1 MERIYTTFSIFSGQ
15 HKPTMD
21 FCIFIRFRFFILPLI
36 LSMPS
41 MTSVAQHVING
52 KVEDK
57 ISNIPLAGVTVSI
70 LNTKDSTLQSASSNR
85 LGIFS
90 LKNLP
95 QGLYTL
101 RATNLGYQPFK
112 SPITLSD
119 KNIQINIAMESG
131 EIALEEI
138 EITGTPAVS
147 LFGDTTEF
155 DAKRFST
162 RAYADADELVAQ
174 IPGVELDE
182 EGNVKAHGEEV
193 TKIIVDGKEF
203 FSTDPRI
210 ALKTLPAEIIDKIQ
224 LIDEKS
230 EQARFSGFDD
240 GERRKVINIVT
251 KPDKKRG
258 TFGKASS
265 GYGDESKFA
274 LNTSINRFNGD
285 EKIAVNLMANNVN
298 ETNFAEQGRGGSR
311 RGNSN
316 TDRGLSD
323 TYAGAINYNNNF
335 LKDAMDVSGD
345 YNFRS
350 SKTSVISLSDI
361 EYILGNRAN
370 QSRTQAQDNLNRQ
383 TEHTANAR
391 VRWNINSKQRVDF
404 APNLSYRSL
413 GRTGSNHFSTFLN
426 EDDLLNKSVRQNDT
440 RNNNFNFGGRLTY
453 MYRFNKPGR
462 TISLSASGN
471 KSTNEALGKNLALTE
486 YYKDALLNRID
497 TNNNQ
502 SITNGYGSG
511 FNNRLSFTEN
521 LSRRS
526 RLQISYNYRNTLNY
540 SDRETFEW
548 LAETGQLGELNE
560 RLSNEFRNDFNYH
573 KGGLSFS
580 YNKKDSLRFQIGL
593 SYQHG
598 VRNNDRTVPI
608 HLVTHASFGSFH
620 PEFSATYNINKERR
634 FEINYNTTTSTP
646 NINQLQ
652 DFINNQNELNI
663 RNGNPYLNQEYN
675 HQVKIQYK
683 DVRRSTGQSFNSSM
697 DFNYTNDKIV
707 NSILT
712 TDTALILFDDIRL
725 GAGGQYTVPINVNG
739 AYGVR
744 WTNSFGVPIK
754 KWKLNVNLNNTVFYN
769 SNFAVLNDE
778 FINGYN
784 YGVQQRVGL
793 NTNINKKFVSGLN
806 YRINLTLSEN
816 PVSRVAIY
824 KVYSHTLNHTLTYE
838 FLGSLIAHSNLLYIY
853 NSGILDS
860 PGTNTL
866 LWNASL
872 GTKFLKQKNAEL
884 SLKAFDIFNQAQNIG
899 RRVTDIAITDVTSN
913 TLTRYFMLSL
923 NYNLR
928 NFDRRN

>member
-1 MERIYTTFSIFSGQ
+1 MECSLSTYRPVS
-15 HKPTMD
+15 
-21 FCIFIRFRFFILPLI
+21 LI
-36 LSMPS
+36 LFL
-41 MTSVAQHVING
+41 SVISSLSIAQQTISG
-52 KVEDK
+52 KIEDK
-57 ISNIPLAGVTVSI
+57 ILSIPLIGVTVDI
-70 LNTKDSTLQSASSNR
+70 RNTEDSVLHSTSSNR
-85 LGIFS
+85 LGIFTF
-90 LKNLP
+90 KNIPKGSYILH
-95 QGLYTL
+95 
-101 RATNLGYQPFK
+101 ATNLGYQAFQT
-112 SPITLSD
+112 PINLLNED
-119 KNIQINIAMESG
+119 IQTHIMMDPG

-138 EITGTPAVS
+138 EITASPAVS
-147 LFGDTTEF
+147 LRGDTTEF

-162 RAYADADELVAQ
+162 REYADADELVAQ

-251 KPDKKRG
+251 KPNRKKG
-258 TFGKASS
+258 MFGKASS
-265 GYGDESKFA
+265 GYGDEDKFA
-274 LNTSINRFNGD
+274 LNTSLNRFND
-285 EKIAVNLMANNVN
+285 EEKIAINLMANNVN

-311 RGNSN
+311 RGNNN

-323 TYAGAINYNNNF
+323 TYAGAINYNNTF
-335 LKDAMDVSGD
+335 LEEAMDVSSD

-361 EYILGNRAN
+361 EYILGNRAD
-370 QSRTQAQDNLNRQ
+370 QSRTQEQHNITQQ
-383 TEHTANAR
+383 TEHKANAR
-391 VRWNINSKQRVDF
+391 VRWNINSQQRIDF
-404 APNLSYRSL
+404 APTLTYRS
-413 GRTGSNHFSTFLN
+413 RERAGSNNFSTFIN
-426 EDDLLNKSVRQNDT
+426 AHDMLNKSTRQNDNT
-440 RNNNFNFGGRLTY
+440 YDNFNLGGRLTY
-453 MYRFNKPGR
+453 MFRFKKPGR

-471 KSTNEALGKNLALTE
+471 KSSNNALGKNLALTE

-502 SITNGYGSG
+502 SITYGYGSG

-521 LSRRS
+521 ISRRS
-526 RLQISYNYRNTLNY
+526 RVQLSYNYRNTLSY

-560 RLSNEFRNDFNYH
+560 RLSNEFRNDYNYH

-593 SYQHG
+593 NYQHG

-608 HLVTHASFGSFH
+608 HLVTRAAFGSFH

-634 FEINYNTTTSTP
+634 LEVNYHTSTRTP
-646 NINQLQ
+646 TINQLQ

-663 RNGNPYLNQEYN
+663 RNGNPDLAQEYN

-707 NSILT
+707 SSVLM
-712 TDTALILFDDIRL
+712 TDTALLLFDDIRL
-725 GAGGQYTVPINVNG
+725 GAGGRYTVPINVDG
-739 AYGVR
+739 VYGVR
-744 WTNSFGVPIK
+744 WTNSFGLPIK
-754 KWKLNVNLNNTVFYN
+754 KWKLNVNLNNTTFYN
-769 SNFAVLNDE
+769 SNFAVLNGE
-778 FINGYN
+778 FIDGYH
-784 YGVQQRVGL
+784 YGVQQRIGL

-806 YRINLTLSEN
+806 YRINLTLSNN
-816 PVSRVAIY
+816 PVAPVALY
-824 KVYSHTLNHTLTYE
+824 KIYSHTLNHTLTYE
-838 FLGSLIAHSNLLYIY
+838 FWKSLIFHSNLLYIY
-853 NSGILDS
+853 NSGILAS
-860 PGTNTL
+860 SGAHTM

-884 SLKAFDIFNQAQNIG
+884 SLKAFDLFNQAQNIG

-913 TLTRYFMLSL
+913 TLTQYFMLSL

-928 NFDRRN
+928 NFSTRR

>member
-1 MERIYTTFSIFSGQ
+1 
-15 HKPTMD
+15 MD
-21 FCIFIRFRFFILPLI
+21 FRHFICVRLISLTLI
-36 LSMPS
+36 LSATS
-41 MTSVAQHVING
+41 MASIAQYTING

-57 ISNIPLAGVTVSI
+57 VTNIPLTGVTI
-70 LNTKDSTLQSASSNR
+70 NLLNTKDSLLRSISTNR
-85 LGIFS
+85 LGMFS
-90 LKNLP
+90 FKNMPKGMYSVL
-95 QGLYTL
+95 
-101 RATNLGYQPFK
+101 ATNISYQSFK
-112 SPITLSD
+112 SSVTLIN
-119 KNIQINIAMESG
+119 KNIHIDISLESG

-138 EITGTPAVS
+138 EITGIPAVS
-147 LFGDTTEF
+147 LRGDTTEF

-162 RAYADADELVAQ
+162 REYADADELVVQ
-174 IPGVELDE
+174 IPGVEMDE

-240 GERRKVINIVT
+240 GERQKVINIVT
-251 KPDKKRG
+251 KPNKKRG

-265 GYGDESKFA
+265 GYGDENKFA
-274 LNTSINRFNGD
+274 LNTSVNRFDGD
-285 EKIAVNLMANNVN
+285 KKIAINLMANNVN

-311 RGNSN
+311 QGNNN

-323 TYAGAINYNNNF
+323 TYAGAINYNNDFFNNT
-335 LKDAMDVSGD
+335 MDVSGD

-370 QSRTQAQDNLNRQ
+370 QSRAQEQYSLNRQ
-383 TEHTANAR
+383 TEHKANAR
-391 VRWNINSKQRVDF
+391 VRWNISNNQRVDF
-404 APNLSYRSL
+404 APNLSYRSI

-426 EDDLLNKSVRQNDT
+426 QDALLNKSARRND
-440 RNNNFNFGGRLTY
+440 NNGTNFNIGGRLTY
-453 MYRFNKPGR
+453 MYRFKKPGR

-471 KSTNEALGKNLALTE
+471 KSTNDALGKNLALTE

-521 LSRRS
+521 ISRQS
-526 RLQISYNYRNTLNY
+526 RLQLSYNYRNTLNY

-548 LAETGQLGELNE
+548 LTETGQLGELND
-560 RLSNEFRNDFNYH
+560 RLSNEFRNDYNYH

-598 VRNNDRTVPI
+598 VRHNDRTIPI
-608 HLVTHASFGSFH
+608 HLVTRASFGSFH
-620 PEFSATYNINKERR
+620 PELSATYNINQEKRL
-634 FEINYNTTTSTP
+634 EINYNTSTNTP
-646 NINQLQ
+646 TVNQLQ

-663 RNGNPYLNQEYN
+663 RNGNPDLHQEYN

-683 DVRRSTGQSFNSSM
+683 DVKRSTGQSFNSSM
-697 DFNYTNDKIV
+697 NFNYTNDKIV
-707 NSILT
+707 NSVLT
-712 TDTALILFDDIRL
+712 TDTALTLFDDIRL
-725 GAGGQYTVPINVNG
+725 GAGGQYTIPINVDG
-739 AYGVR
+739 AYSVR
-744 WTNSFGVPIK
+744 WTNSFGIPIK
-754 KWKLNVNLNNTVFYN
+754 KWKLNINLNNTTFYN
-769 SNFAVLNDE
+769 SNFAVLNEE
-778 FINGYN
+778 FVQGYN
-784 YGVQQRVGL
+784 YGIQQRVGL

-806 YRINLTLSEN
+806 YRTTLTLSEN
-816 PVSRVAIY
+816 PVSRVAAY
-824 KVYSHTLNHTLTYE
+824 KVYTHIANHTLTYE
-838 FLGSLIAHSNLLYIY
+838 FLGSLIVHSNLLYIY
-853 NSGILDS
+853 NSGLLES
-860 PGTNTL
+860 PGTNTI

-884 SLKAFDIFNQAQNIG
+884 SLKAFDIFNRAQNIA

-928 NFDRRN
+928 SFDSSNGNNENL

>member
-1 MERIYTTFSIFSGQ
+1 MECSLSTYRPVS
-15 HKPTMD
+15 
-21 FCIFIRFRFFILPLI
+21 LI
-36 LSMPS
+36 LFL
-41 MTSVAQHVING
+41 SVISSLSIAQQTISG
-52 KVEDK
+52 KIEDK
-57 ISNIPLAGVTVSI
+57 ILSIPLIGVTVDI
-70 LNTKDSTLQSASSNR
+70 RNTEDSVLHSTSSNR
-85 LGIFS
+85 LGIFTF
-90 LKNLP
+90 KNIPKGSYILH
-95 QGLYTL
+95 
-101 RATNLGYQPFK
+101 ATNLGYQAFQT
-112 SPITLSD
+112 PINLLNED
-119 KNIQINIAMESG
+119 IQTHIMMDPG

-138 EITGTPAVS
+138 EITASPAVS
-147 LFGDTTEF
+147 LRGDTTEF

-162 RAYADADELVAQ
+162 REYADADELVAQ

-251 KPDKKRG
+251 KPNRKKG
-258 TFGKASS
+258 MFGKASS
-265 GYGDESKFA
+265 GYGDEDKFA
-274 LNTSINRFNGD
+274 LNTSLNRFND
-285 EKIAVNLMANNVN
+285 EEKIAINLMANNVN

-311 RGNSN
+311 RGNNN

-323 TYAGAINYNNNF
+323 TYAGAINYNNTF
-335 LKDAMDVSGD
+335 LEEAMDVSSD

-361 EYILGNRAN
+361 EYILGNRAD
-370 QSRTQAQDNLNRQ
+370 QSRTQEQHNITQQ
-383 TEHTANAR
+383 TEHKANAR
-391 VRWNINSKQRVDF
+391 VRWNINSQQRIDF
-404 APNLSYRSL
+404 APTLTYRS
-413 GRTGSNHFSTFLN
+413 RERAGSNNFSTFIN
-426 EDDLLNKSVRQNDT
+426 AHDMLNKSTRQNDNT
-440 RNNNFNFGGRLTY
+440 YDNFNLGGRLTY
-453 MYRFNKPGR
+453 MFRFKKPGR

-471 KSTNEALGKNLALTE
+471 KSSNNALGKNLALTE

-502 SITNGYGSG
+502 SITYGYGSG

-521 LSRRS
+521 ISRRS
-526 RLQISYNYRNTLNY
+526 RVQLSYNYRNTLSY

-560 RLSNEFRNDFNYH
+560 RLSNEFRNDYNYH

-593 SYQHG
+593 NYQHG

-608 HLVTHASFGSFH
+608 HLVTRAAFGSFH

-634 FEINYNTTTSTP
+634 LEVNYHTSTRTP
-646 NINQLQ
+646 TINQLQ

-663 RNGNPYLNQEYN
+663 RNGNPDLAQEYN

-707 NSILT
+707 SSVLM
-712 TDTALILFDDIRL
+712 TDTALLLFDDIRL
-725 GAGGQYTVPINVNG
+725 GAGGRYTVPINVDG
-739 AYGVR
+739 VYGVR
-744 WTNSFGVPIK
+744 WTNSFGLPIK
-754 KWKLNVNLNNTVFYN
+754 KWKLNVNLNNTTFYN
-769 SNFAVLNDE
+769 SNFAVLNGE
-778 FINGYN
+778 FIDGYH
-784 YGVQQRVGL
+784 YGVQQRIGL

-806 YRINLTLSEN
+806 YRINLTLSNN
-816 PVSRVAIY
+816 PVAPVALY
-824 KVYSHTLNHTLTYE
+824 KIYSHTLNHTLTYE
-838 FLGSLIAHSNLLYIY
+838 FWKSLIFHSNLLYIY
-853 NSGILDS
+853 NSGILAS
-860 PGTNTL
+860 SGAHTM

-884 SLKAFDIFNQAQNIG
+884 SLKAFDLFNQAQNIG
-899 RRVTDIAITDVTSN
+899 RRVTDITITDVTSN
-913 TLTRYFMLSL
+913 TLTQYFMLSL

-928 NFDRRN
+928 NFSTRR

>member
-1 MERIYTTFSIFSGQ
+1 MECSLSTYRPVS
-15 HKPTMD
+15 
-21 FCIFIRFRFFILPLI
+21 LI
-36 LSMPS
+36 LFL
-41 MTSVAQHVING
+41 SVISSLSIAQQTISG
-52 KVEDK
+52 KIEDK
-57 ISNIPLAGVTVSI
+57 ILSIPLIGVTVDI
-70 LNTKDSTLQSASSNR
+70 RNTEDSVLHSTSSNR
-85 LGIFS
+85 LGIFTF
-90 LKNLP
+90 KNIPKGSYILH
-95 QGLYTL
+95 
-101 RATNLGYQPFK
+101 ATNLGYQAFQT
-112 SPITLSD
+112 PINLLNED
-119 KNIQINIAMESG
+119 IQTHIMMDPG

-138 EITGTPAVS
+138 EITASPAVS
-147 LFGDTTEF
+147 LRGDTTEF

-162 RAYADADELVAQ
+162 REYADADELVAQ

-251 KPDKKRG
+251 KPNRKKG
-258 TFGKASS
+258 MFGKASS
-265 GYGDESKFA
+265 GYGDEDKFA
-274 LNTSINRFNGD
+274 LNTSLNRFND
-285 EKIAVNLMANNVN
+285 EEKIAINLMANNVN

-311 RGNSN
+311 RGNNN

-323 TYAGAINYNNNF
+323 TYAGAINYNNTF
-335 LKDAMDVSGD
+335 LEEAMDVSSD

-361 EYILGNRAN
+361 EYILGNRAD
-370 QSRTQAQDNLNRQ
+370 QSRTQEQHNITQQ
-383 TEHTANAR
+383 TEHKANAR
-391 VRWNINSKQRVDF
+391 VRWNINSQQRIDF
-404 APNLSYRSL
+404 APTLTYRS
-413 GRTGSNHFSTFLN
+413 RERAGSNNFSTFIN
-426 EDDLLNKSVRQNDT
+426 AHDMLNKSTRQNDNT
-440 RNNNFNFGGRLTY
+440 YDNFNLSGRLTY
-453 MYRFNKPGR
+453 MFRFKKPGR

-471 KSTNEALGKNLALTE
+471 KSSNNALGKNLALTE

-502 SITNGYGSG
+502 SITYGYGSG

-521 LSRRS
+521 ISRRS
-526 RLQISYNYRNTLNY
+526 RVQLSYNYRNTLSY

-560 RLSNEFRNDFNYH
+560 RLSNEFRNDYNYH

-593 SYQHG
+593 NYQHG
-598 VRNNDRTVPI
+598 VRNNDRTVPV
-608 HLVTHASFGSFH
+608 HLVTRAAFGSFH

-634 FEINYNTTTSTP
+634 LEVNYHTSTRTP
-646 NINQLQ
+646 TINQLQ

-663 RNGNPYLNQEYN
+663 RNGNPDLAQEYN

-707 NSILT
+707 SSVLM
-712 TDTALILFDDIRL
+712 TDTALLLFDDIRL
-725 GAGGQYTVPINVNG
+725 GAGGRYTVPINVDG
-739 AYGVR
+739 VYGVR
-744 WTNSFGVPIK
+744 WTNSFGLPIK
-754 KWKLNVNLNNTVFYN
+754 KWKLNVNLNNTTFYN
-769 SNFAVLNDE
+769 SNFAVLNGE
-778 FINGYN
+778 FIDGYH
-784 YGVQQRVGL
+784 YGVQQRIGL

-806 YRINLTLSEN
+806 YRINLTLSNN
-816 PVSRVAIY
+816 PVAPVALY
-824 KVYSHTLNHTLTYE
+824 KIYSHTLNHTLTYE
-838 FLGSLIAHSNLLYIY
+838 FWKSLIFHSNLLYIY
-853 NSGILDS
+853 NSGILAS
-860 PGTNTL
+860 SGAHTM

-884 SLKAFDIFNQAQNIG
+884 SLKAFDLFNQAQNIG

-913 TLTRYFMLSL
+913 TLTQYFMLSL

-928 NFDRRN
+928 NFSTRR

>member
-1 MERIYTTFSIFSGQ
+1 MNFRILVSLRYLSLI
-15 HKPTMD
+15 
-21 FCIFIRFRFFILPLI
+21 LI
-36 LSMPS
+36 LSISSITS
-41 MTSVAQHVING
+41 MAQHAING

-57 ISNIPLAGVTVSI
+57 ISNIPLTGVTINI
-70 LNTKDSTLQSASSNR
+70 LNTKDSILLSTSTNR

-90 LKNLP
+90 FKNIP
-95 QGLYTL
+95 HGRYSL
-101 RATNLGYQPFK
+101 RAINLGYQPFK
-112 SPITLSD
+112 LSIILSD
-119 KNIQINIAMESG
+119 KDIQIDIPMESA

-138 EITGTPAVS
+138 EITGTPAIS
-147 LFGDTTEF
+147 LRGDTTEF

-162 RAYADADELVAQ
+162 REYADADELVAQ

-240 GERRKVINIVT
+240 GERRKIINIVT
-251 KPDKKRG
+251 KPDRKRG

-265 GYGDESKFA
+265 GYGDENKFA

-311 RGNSN
+311 RGNNN

-323 TYAGAINYNNNF
+323 TYAGAINYNNDF
-335 LKDAMDVSGD
+335 LDNAMDISGD
-345 YNFRS
+345 YNFHS

-370 QSRTQAQDNLNRQ
+370 QSRSQDQSSLNQQ
-383 TEHTANAR
+383 TEHKANAR
-391 VRWNINSKQRVDF
+391 VRWNINNKQRIDF

-413 GRTGSNHFSTFLN
+413 GRSGSNHFSTFLN
-426 EDDLLNKSVRQNDT
+426 KNDLLNTSARQTDSHNS
-440 RNNNFNFGGRLTY
+440 NLNFGGRLTY
-453 MYRFNKPGR
+453 MYRFKKPGR

-471 KSTNEALGKNLALTE
+471 KSTNDALGKNLALTE
-486 YYKDALLNRID
+486 YYKDALLNRVD

-521 LSRRS
+521 LSQRS
-526 RLQISYNYRNTLNY
+526 RLQISYNIRNTLNY

-548 LAETGQLGELNE
+548 LAETGQLGELND

-608 HLVTHASFGSFH
+608 HLITQASFGSFH
-620 PEFSATYNINKERR
+620 PEFSATYNISKERR
-634 FEINYNTTTSTP
+634 LELNYNTTTNTP

-683 DVRRSTGQSFNSSM
+683 DVQRSTGQSFNSSM

-707 NSILT
+707 NSVLT
-712 TDTALILFDDIRL
+712 TDTALVLIEDIRL
-725 GAGGQYTVPINVNG
+725 GAGGQYTVPINVDG
-739 AYGVR
+739 AYGIR
-744 WTNSFGVPIK
+744 WTNSFGIPIK
-754 KWKLNVNLNNTVFYN
+754 KWKLNLNLNLNLNNTTFYN
-769 SNFAVLNDE
+769 SNFAVLNDQLVQ
-778 FINGYN
+778 GYN
-784 YGVQQRVGL
+784 YGVQQRIGL

-816 PVSRVAIY
+816 PVSRVAVY
-824 KVYSHTLNHTLTYE
+824 KLYSHTINHTLTYE

-853 NSGILDS
+853 NSGILES
-860 PGTNTL
+860 PGTHTM

-872 GTKFLKQKNAEL
+872 GTKFLRQKNAEL

-923 NYNLR
+923 IYNLR
-928 NFDRRN
+928 NFDRGK

>member
-1 MERIYTTFSIFSGQ
+1 M
-15 HKPTMD
+15 
-21 FCIFIRFRFFILPLI
+21 
-36 LSMPS
+36 
-41 MTSVAQHVING
+41 AQHAING

-57 ISNIPLAGVTVSI
+57 ISNIPLTGVTINI
-70 LNTKDSTLQSASSNR
+70 LNTKDSILLSTSTNR

-90 LKNLP
+90 FKNIP
-95 QGLYTL
+95 HGRYSL
-101 RATNLGYQPFK
+101 RAINLGYQPFNL
-112 SPITLSD
+112 SIILSD
-119 KNIQINIAMESG
+119 KDIQIDIPMESA

-138 EITGTPAVS
+138 EITGTPAIS
-147 LFGDTTEF
+147 LRGDTTEF

-162 RAYADADELVAQ
+162 REYADADELVAQ

-240 GERRKVINIVT
+240 GERRKIINIVT
-251 KPDKKRG
+251 KPDRKRG

-265 GYGDESKFA
+265 GYGDENKFA

-311 RGNSN
+311 RGNNN

-323 TYAGAINYNNNF
+323 TYAGAINYNNDF
-335 LKDAMDVSGD
+335 LDNAMDISGD
-345 YNFRS
+345 YNFHS

-370 QSRTQAQDNLNRQ
+370 QSRSQDQSSLNQQ
-383 TEHTANAR
+383 TEHKANAR
-391 VRWNINSKQRVDF
+391 VRWNINNKQRIDF

-413 GRTGSNHFSTFLN
+413 GRSGSNHFSTFLN
-426 EDDLLNKSVRQNDT
+426 KNDLLNTSARQTDSHNS
-440 RNNNFNFGGRLTY
+440 NLNFGGRLTY
-453 MYRFNKPGR
+453 MYRFKKPGR

-471 KSTNEALGKNLALTE
+471 KSTNDALGKNLALTE
-486 YYKDALLNRID
+486 YYKDALLNRVD

-511 FNNRLSFTEN
+511 FNNRLSYTEN
-521 LSRRS
+521 LSQRS
-526 RLQISYNYRNTLNY
+526 RLQISYNITNTLNY

-548 LAETGQLGELNE
+548 LAETGQLGELND

-608 HLVTHASFGSFH
+608 HLITQASFGSFH
-620 PEFSATYNINKERR
+620 PEFSATYNISKERR
-634 FEINYNTTTSTP
+634 LELNYNTTTNTP

-683 DVRRSTGQSFNSSM
+683 DVQRSTGQSFNSSM

-707 NSILT
+707 NSVLT
-712 TDTALILFDDIRL
+712 TDTALVLIEDIRL
-725 GAGGQYTVPINVNG
+725 GAGGQYTVPINVDG
-739 AYGVR
+739 AYGIR
-744 WTNSFGVPIK
+744 WTNSFGIPIK
-754 KWKLNVNLNNTVFYN
+754 KWKLNLNLNLNNTTFYN
-769 SNFAVLNDE
+769 SNFAVLNDQLVQ
-778 FINGYN
+778 GYN
-784 YGVQQRVGL
+784 YGVQQRIGL

-806 YRINLTLSEN
+806 YRINLTLSEIQCL
-816 PVSRVAIY
+816 V
-824 KVYSHTLNHTLTYE
+824 
-838 FLGSLIAHSNLLYIY
+838 
-853 NSGILDS
+853 
-860 PGTNTL
+860 
-866 LWNASL
+866 
-872 GTKFLKQKNAEL
+872 
-884 SLKAFDIFNQAQNIG
+884 
-899 RRVTDIAITDVTSN
+899 
-913 TLTRYFMLSL
+913 
-923 NYNLR
+923 
-928 NFDRRN
+928 

>member
-1 MERIYTTFSIFSGQ
+1 MECSLSTYRPVS
-15 HKPTMD
+15 
-21 FCIFIRFRFFILPLI
+21 LI
-36 LSMPS
+36 LFL
-41 MTSVAQHVING
+41 SVISSLSIAQQTISG
-52 KVEDK
+52 KIEDK
-57 ISNIPLAGVTVSI
+57 ILSIPLIGVTVDI
-70 LNTKDSTLQSASSNR
+70 RNTEDSVLHSTSSNR
-85 LGIFS
+85 LGIFTF
-90 LKNLP
+90 KNIPKGSYILH
-95 QGLYTL
+95 
-101 RATNLGYQPFK
+101 ATNLGYQAFQT
-112 SPITLSD
+112 PINLLNED
-119 KNIQINIAMESG
+119 IQTHIMMDPG

-138 EITGTPAVS
+138 EITASPAVS
-147 LFGDTTEF
+147 LRGDTTEF

-162 RAYADADELVAQ
+162 REYADADELVAQ

-251 KPDKKRG
+251 KPNRKKG
-258 TFGKASS
+258 MFGKASS
-265 GYGDESKFA
+265 GYGDEDKFA
-274 LNTSINRFNGD
+274 LNTSLNRFND
-285 EKIAVNLMANNVN
+285 EEKIAINLMANNVN

-311 RGNSN
+311 RGNNN

-323 TYAGAINYNNNF
+323 TYAGAINYNNTF
-335 LKDAMDVSGD
+335 LEEAMDVSSD

-361 EYILGNRAN
+361 EYILGNRAD
-370 QSRTQAQDNLNRQ
+370 QSRTQEQHNITQQ
-383 TEHTANAR
+383 TEHKANAR
-391 VRWNINSKQRVDF
+391 VRWNINSQQRIDF
-404 APNLSYRSL
+404 APTLTYRS
-413 GRTGSNHFSTFLN
+413 RERAGSNNFSTFIN
-426 EDDLLNKSVRQNDT
+426 AHDMLNKSTRQNDNT
-440 RNNNFNFGGRLTY
+440 YDNFNLGGRLTY
-453 MYRFNKPGR
+453 MFRFKKPGR

-471 KSTNEALGKNLALTE
+471 KSSNNALGKNLALTE

-502 SITNGYGSG
+502 SITYGYGSG

-521 LSRRS
+521 ISRRS
-526 RLQISYNYRNTLNY
+526 RVQLSYNYRNTLSY

-560 RLSNEFRNDFNYH
+560 RLSNEFRNDYNYH

-593 SYQHG
+593 NYQHG
-598 VRNNDRTVPI
+598 VRNNDRTVPV
-608 HLVTHASFGSFH
+608 HLVTRAAFGSFH

-634 FEINYNTTTSTP
+634 LEVNYHTSTRTP
-646 NINQLQ
+646 TINQLQ

-663 RNGNPYLNQEYN
+663 RNGNPDLAQEYN

-707 NSILT
+707 SSVLM
-712 TDTALILFDDIRL
+712 TDTALLLFDDIRL
-725 GAGGQYTVPINVNG
+725 GAGGRYTVPVNVDG
-739 AYGVR
+739 VYGVR
-744 WTNSFGVPIK
+744 WTNSFGLPIK
-754 KWKLNVNLNNTVFYN
+754 KWKLNVNLNNTTFYN
-769 SNFAVLNDE
+769 SNFAVLNGE
-778 FINGYN
+778 FIDGYH
-784 YGVQQRVGL
+784 YGVQQRIGL

-806 YRINLTLSEN
+806 YRINLTLSNN
-816 PVSRVAIY
+816 PVAPVALY
-824 KVYSHTLNHTLTYE
+824 KIYSHTLNHTLTYE
-838 FLGSLIAHSNLLYIY
+838 FWKSLIFHSNLLYIY
-853 NSGILDS
+853 NSGILAS
-860 PGTNTL
+860 SGAHTM

-884 SLKAFDIFNQAQNIG
+884 SLKAFDLFNQAQNIG

-913 TLTRYFMLSL
+913 TLTQYFMLSL

-928 NFDRRN
+928 NFSTRR

>member
-1 MERIYTTFSIFSGQ
+1 MECSLSTYRPVS
-15 HKPTMD
+15 
-21 FCIFIRFRFFILPLI
+21 LI
-36 LSMPS
+36 LFL
-41 MTSVAQHVING
+41 SVISSLSIAQQTISG
-52 KVEDK
+52 KIEDK
-57 ISNIPLAGVTVSI
+57 ILSIPLIGVTVDI
-70 LNTKDSTLQSASSNR
+70 RNTEDSVLHSTSSNR
-85 LGIFS
+85 LGIFTF
-90 LKNLP
+90 KNIPKGSYILH
-95 QGLYTL
+95 
-101 RATNLGYQPFK
+101 ATNLGYQAFQT
-112 SPITLSD
+112 PINLLNED
-119 KNIQINIAMESG
+119 IQTHIMMDPG

-138 EITGTPAVS
+138 EITASPAVS
-147 LFGDTTEF
+147 LRGDTTEF

-162 RAYADADELVAQ
+162 REYADADELVAQ

-251 KPDKKRG
+251 KPNRKKG
-258 TFGKASS
+258 MFGKASS
-265 GYGDESKFA
+265 GYGDEDKFA
-274 LNTSINRFNGD
+274 LNTSLNRFND
-285 EKIAVNLMANNVN
+285 EEKIAINLMANNVN

-311 RGNSN
+311 RGNNN

-323 TYAGAINYNNNF
+323 TYAGAINYNNTF
-335 LKDAMDVSGD
+335 LEEAMDVSSD

-350 SKTSVISLSDI
+350 SKTNVISLSDI
-361 EYILGNRAN
+361 EYILGNRAD
-370 QSRTQAQDNLNRQ
+370 QSRTQEQHNITQQ
-383 TEHTANAR
+383 TEHKANAR
-391 VRWNINSKQRVDF
+391 VRWNINSQQRIDF
-404 APNLSYRSL
+404 APTLTYRS
-413 GRTGSNHFSTFLN
+413 RERAGSNNFSTFIN
-426 EDDLLNKSVRQNDT
+426 AHDMLNKSTRQNDNT
-440 RNNNFNFGGRLTY
+440 YDNFNLGGRLTY
-453 MYRFNKPGR
+453 MFRFKKPGR

-471 KSTNEALGKNLALTE
+471 KSSNNALGKNLALTE

-502 SITNGYGSG
+502 SITYGYGSG

-521 LSRRS
+521 ISRRS
-526 RLQISYNYRNTLNY
+526 RVQLSYNYRNTLSY

-560 RLSNEFRNDFNYH
+560 RLSNEFRNDYNYH

-593 SYQHG
+593 NYQHG
-598 VRNNDRTVPI
+598 VRNNDRTVPV
-608 HLVTHASFGSFH
+608 HLVTRAAFGSFH

-634 FEINYNTTTSTP
+634 LEVNYHTSTRTP
-646 NINQLQ
+646 TINQLQ

-663 RNGNPYLNQEYN
+663 RNGNPDLAQEYN

-707 NSILT
+707 SSVLM
-712 TDTALILFDDIRL
+712 TDTALLLFDDIRL
-725 GAGGQYTVPINVNG
+725 GAGGRYTVPVNVDG
-739 AYGVR
+739 VYGVR
-744 WTNSFGVPIK
+744 WTNSFGLPIK
-754 KWKLNVNLNNTVFYN
+754 KWKLNVNLNNTTFYN
-769 SNFAVLNDE
+769 SNFAVLNGE
-778 FINGYN
+778 FIDGYH
-784 YGVQQRVGL
+784 YGVQQRIGL

-806 YRINLTLSEN
+806 YRINLTLSNN
-816 PVSRVAIY
+816 PVAPVALY
-824 KVYSHTLNHTLTYE
+824 KIYSHTLNHTLTYE
-838 FLGSLIAHSNLLYIY
+838 FWKSLIFHSNLLYIY
-853 NSGILDS
+853 NSGILAS
-860 PGTNTL
+860 SGAHTM

-884 SLKAFDIFNQAQNIG
+884 SLKAFDLFNQAQNIG

-913 TLTRYFMLSL
+913 TLTQYFMLSL

-928 NFDRRN
+928 NFSTRR

>member
-1 MERIYTTFSIFSGQ
+1 MNFRILVSLRYLSLI
-15 HKPTMD
+15 
-21 FCIFIRFRFFILPLI
+21 LI
-36 LSMPS
+36 LSISSITS
-41 MTSVAQHVING
+41 MAQHAING

-57 ISNIPLAGVTVSI
+57 ISNIPLTGVTINI
-70 LNTKDSTLQSASSNR
+70 LNTKDSILLSTSTNR

-90 LKNLP
+90 FKNIP
-95 QGLYTL
+95 HGRYSL
-101 RATNLGYQPFK
+101 RAINLGYQSFK
-112 SPITLSD
+112 LSIILSD
-119 KNIQINIAMESG
+119 KDIQIDIPMESG

-138 EITGTPAVS
+138 EITGTPAIS
-147 LFGDTTEF
+147 LRGDTTEF

-162 RAYADADELVAQ
+162 REYADADELVAQ

-251 KPDKKRG
+251 KPDRKRG
-258 TFGKASS
+258 TFGKVSS
-265 GYGDESKFA
+265 GYGDENKFA
-274 LNTSINRFNGD
+274 LNTSMNRFNGD

-311 RGNSN
+311 RGNNN

-323 TYAGAINYNNNF
+323 TYAGAINYNNDF
-335 LKDAMDVSGD
+335 LDNAMDVSGD
-345 YNFRS
+345 YNFHS

-370 QSRTQAQDNLNRQ
+370 QSRSQDQSSLNQQ
-383 TEHTANAR
+383 TEHKANAR
-391 VRWNINSKQRVDF
+391 VRWNINNKQRIDF

-413 GRTGSNHFSTFLN
+413 GRSGSNHFSTFLN
-426 EDDLLNKSVRQNDT
+426 KNDLLNTSARQTDS
-440 RNNNFNFGGRLTY
+440 RNSNLNFGGRLTY
-453 MYRFNKPGR
+453 MYRFKKPGR

-471 KSTNEALGKNLALTE
+471 KSTNDALGKNLALTE
-486 YYKDALLNRID
+486 YYKDALLNRVD
-497 TNNNQ
+497 TNDNQ

-521 LSRRS
+521 LSQRS
-526 RLQISYNYRNTLNY
+526 RLQISYNIRNTLNY

-548 LAETGQLGELNE
+548 LAETGQLGELND

-608 HLVTHASFGSFH
+608 HLVTQASFGSFH
-620 PEFSATYNINKERR
+620 PEFSATYNISKERR
-634 FEINYNTTTSTP
+634 LELNYNTTTNTP

-683 DVRRSTGQSFNSSM
+683 DVQRSTGQSFNSSI

-707 NSILT
+707 NSVLT
-712 TDTALILFDDIRL
+712 TDTALVLFEDIRL
-725 GAGGQYTVPINVNG
+725 GAGGQYTVPINVDG
-739 AYGVR
+739 AYGIR
-744 WTNSFGVPIK
+744 WTNSFGIPIK
-754 KWKLNVNLNNTVFYN
+754 KWKLNLNLNNTTFYN
-769 SNFAVLNDE
+769 SNFAVLNDQLVQ
-778 FINGYN
+778 GYN
-784 YGVQQRVGL
+784 YGVQQRIGL

-816 PVSRVAIY
+816 PMSRVAVY
-824 KVYSHTLNHTLTYE
+824 KLYSHTINHTLTYE

-853 NSGILDS
+853 NSGILES
-860 PGTNTL
+860 PGTHTM

-872 GTKFLKQKNAEL
+872 GTKFLRQKNAEL

-923 NYNLR
+923 IYNLR
-928 NFDRRN
+928 NFDRGK

>member
-1 MERIYTTFSIFSGQ
+1 
-15 HKPTMD
+15 MD
-21 FCIFIRFRFFILPLI
+21 FCAFIRFRFITLTLI
-36 LSMPS
+36 LSVVS
-41 MTSVAQHVING
+41 MTSAAQRIVSG

-57 ISNIPLAGVTVSI
+57 ISDIPLTGVTVNV
-70 LNTKDSTLQSASSNR
+70 LDAKDSVLQSTSTNR

-90 LKNLP
+90 FKNIP
-95 QGLYTL
+95 KGNYTL
-101 RATNLGYQPFK
+101 HATNVGYQPFK
-112 SPITLSD
+112 SSITLLD
-119 KNIQINIAMESG
+119 KDIQINIAMESG

-147 LFGDTTEF
+147 LRGDTTEF

-162 RAYADADELVAQ
+162 REYADADELVAQ

-210 ALKTLPAEIIDKIQ
+210 ALKTLPAEIVDKIQ
-224 LIDEKS
+224 LIDKKS

-240 GERRKVINIVT
+240 GERKKVINIVT

-265 GYGDESKFA
+265 GYGDENKFA
-274 LNTSINRFNGD
+274 LNTSINRFEND
-285 EKIAVNLMANNVN
+285 KKIAVNLMANNVN

-311 RGNSN
+311 RGNNN

-323 TYAGAINYNNNF
+323 TYAGAINYNNSF
-335 LKDAMDVSGD
+335 FEDAMDVSGD

-370 QSRTQAQDNLNRQ
+370 QSRTQEQDNLNRQ
-383 TEHTANAR
+383 TEHKANAR
-391 VRWNINSKQRVDF
+391 VRWNIDDKQRVDL
-404 APNLSYRSL
+404 APNLSYSSL

-426 EDDLLNKSVRQNDT
+426 DNDLLNISERQNDT
-440 RNNNFNFGGRLTY
+440 RNSNFNFGGRFTY
-453 MYRFNKPGR
+453 MYRFKKPGR
-462 TISLSASGN
+462 TISLNVSGN
-471 KSTNEALGKNLALTE
+471 KSTNDALGKNLALTK
-486 YYKDALLNRID
+486 YYKDALLNRVD

-511 FNNRLSFTEN
+511 LNNRLSFTEN
-521 LSRRS
+521 LSSRS
-526 RLQISYNYRNTLNY
+526 RLQLSYNYRNTLNY

-593 SYQHG
+593 SYQRG
-598 VRNNDRTVPI
+598 VRNNDRIIPI
-608 HLVTHASFGSFH
+608 HLVTRASFGSFH

-634 FEINYNTTTSTP
+634 FEVNYTTTTNTP

-707 NSILT
+707 NSVLT
-712 TDTALILFDDIRL
+712 TDTALVLFDDIRL
-725 GAGGQYTVPINVNG
+725 GAGGQYTVPINVDG
-739 AYGVR
+739 AYGAR
-744 WTNSFGVPIK
+744 WTNSFGIPIK

-778 FINGYN
+778 FVNGYN

-806 YRINLTLSEN
+806 YRINLTLSDN
-816 PVSRVAIY
+816 PVSRVALY
-824 KVYSHTLNHTLTYE
+824 KVYSHTVNHTLTYE
-838 FLGSLIAHSNLLYIY
+838 FLGSFIAHSNLLYIY
-853 NSGILDS
+853 NSGLLES
-860 PGTNTL
+860 PRTNTT

-928 NFDRRN
+928 NFDSRR